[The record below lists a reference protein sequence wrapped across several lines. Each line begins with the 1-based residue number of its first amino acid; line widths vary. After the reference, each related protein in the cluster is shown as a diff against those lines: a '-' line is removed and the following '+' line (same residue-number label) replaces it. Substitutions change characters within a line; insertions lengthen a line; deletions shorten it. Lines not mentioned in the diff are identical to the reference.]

1 MATLQSANG
10 SSGKR
15 CLPRP
20 GRPRCRLQGLRC
32 PCHARSAALAIG
44 SRGGLASPLALQWQL
59 TVRLLRRRSLP
70 SSPARSNQVQLSNH
84 SSAHWSSRQWI
95 HMSRCP
101 YLCQLREKMP
111 RGAKAR
117 EQRAGPT
124 PVVGEAAWPLIAARR
139 VHDRA
144 ILLVKSRSSKDP
156 ALSYGASSTEG
167 LSLAHS

>member
-1 MATLQSANG
+1 MSL
-10 SSGKR
+10 
-15 CLPRP
+15 
-20 GRPRCRLQGLRC
+20 
-32 PCHARSAALAIG
+32 ARA
-44 SRGGLASPLALQWQL
+44 
-59 TVRLLRRRSLP
+59 SLP
-70 SSPARSNQVQLSNH
+70 LPCQVSCTSHWISRRTRIPSCIAVATYCATPQAEKSAVQSNQVQLSNH

-124 PVVGEAAWPLIAARR
+124 PVVGAAAWPLIAARR